1 MTGLGHGQAGRLRG
15 RARSGALLVNAW
27 RQTSTATRQREG
39 HWNRTNVSGKWADK
53 GRVGA
58 RSAPSPRASG
68 TPAIRCFAHAGQREM
83 MMSPRTAVAFRAVP
97 SPLAFRAVPGS
108 ESATCS
114 PKRSPPWHGTM
125 WCLFSRCLLRRAGVL
140 RSCFNLVSKDW
151 LNIMTKF

>member
-53 GRVGA
+53 GRVCAG
-58 RSAPSPRASG
+58 SAPSPRAAG

-83 MMSPRTAVAFRAVP
+83 MMSRRPPCRSVP
-97 SPLAFRAVPGS
+97 SLSLCVRGTDPRVGIGNLLAQEEPTMAGRRVVLVLSLPA
-108 ESATCS
+108 SASWCS
-114 PKRSPPWHGTM
+114 SVV
-125 WCLFSRCLLRRAGVL
+125 FQSRL
-140 RSCFNLVSKDW
+140 
-151 LNIMTKF
+151 